1 MSTTMH
7 VPPALHAERL
17 AGAVNAAR
25 RSVRRAALAV
35 DLTVEGGGDVH
46 RCIEDVVRAGTALE
60 QAEQAYA
67 AVTK

>member
-25 RSVRRAALAV
+25 RSVRRAASAV
-35 DLTVEGGGDVH
+35 DLTVEGGGDIH
-46 RCIEDVVRAGTALE
+46 ARIEDVVRAGTQLE
-60 QAEQAYA
+60 QAEAAYA
-67 AVTK
+67 AVQA